1 MAKSKKLKLDIEP
14 ELVAQAAALY
24 ESLGLDLSTA
34 TRIFYLQSLRC
45 HGLPFP
51 LRADEP
57 NDTTPEAV
65 DEDAEDDVDEL
76 MRGPCTSFEQLLE
89 RMAALEAQD
98 EEQKQAK
105 LSKAQADSKIKLTEA
120 PELSVTLGAK
130 DEDEDDE
137 AEGDEVD
144 GDGITYG
151 PFNSIEEM
159 LEKLQ
164 ELEAQ
169 SKNQDDDE
177 QSTVCIGDFLPC
189 SIR

>member
-51 LRADEP
+51 VRIDDPDAP
-57 NDTTPEAV
+57 TREAT

-76 MRGPCTSFEQLLE
+76 MRGPCTSFEQLME

-98 EEQKQAK
+98 ENQEQAMD
-105 LSKAQADSKIKLTEA
+105 SKVDSKIELTEA
-120 PELSVTLGAK
+120 PELNVTLGVK
-130 DEDEDDE
+130 DE
-137 AEGDEVD
+137 GDD
-144 GDGITYG
+144 GDGVIYG
-151 PFNSIEEM
+151 PFNSLEEM
-159 LEKLQ
+159 LEKMQ

-169 SKNQDDDE
+169 SKNQDADE
-177 QSTVCIGDFLPC
+177 
-189 SIR
+189 

>member
-51 LRADEP
+51 VRIDDPDAP
-57 NDTTPEAV
+57 TREAT
-65 DEDAEDDVDEL
+65 DKDAEDDVDEL
-76 MRGPCTSFEQLLE
+76 MRGPCTSFEQLME

-98 EEQKQAK
+98 ENQEQAK
-105 LSKAQADSKIKLTEA
+105 DSKADSTIELTEA
-120 PELSVTLGAK
+120 PELNVTLGVK
-130 DEDEDDE
+130 DE
-137 AEGDEVD
+137 GDD
-144 GDGITYG
+144 GDGVIYG

-159 LEKLQ
+159 LEKMQ

-169 SKNQDDDE
+169 SKNQDADE
-177 QSTVCIGDFLPC
+177 
-189 SIR
+189 

>member
-1 MAKSKKLKLDIEP
+1 MSSC
-14 ELVAQAAALY
+14 VAHAPL
-24 ESLGLDLSTA
+24 LS
-34 TRIFYLQSLRC
+34 SC
-45 HGLPFP
+45 W
-51 LRADEP
+51 
-57 NDTTPEAV
+57 N
-65 DEDAEDDVDEL
+65 
-76 MRGPCTSFEQLLE
+76 
-89 RMAALEAQD
+89 
-98 EEQKQAK
+98 
-105 LSKAQADSKIKLTEA
+105 IKLTEV
-120 PELSVTLGAK
+120 PEFSVTLGAK

>member
-65 DEDAEDDVDEL
+65 DEDDEDAEVDVDEL

-144 GDGITYG
+144 GDGVTYG

-159 LEKLQ
+159 LEKMQ
-164 ELEAQ
+164 EHQAQ
-169 SKNQDDDE
+169 SKNQDADK
-177 QSTVCIGDFLPC
+177 
-189 SIR
+189 

>member
-14 ELVAQAAALY
+14 ELMAQAAALY

-57 NDTTPEAV
+57 NALTPEAM

-76 MRGPCTSFEQLLE
+76 MRGPCTSFEQLME

-98 EEQKQAK
+98 ENQEQAK
-105 LSKAQADSKIKLTEA
+105 DSKADSKIKLTEA
-120 PELSVTLGAK
+120 PELNVTLGAM
-130 DEDEDDE
+130 D
-137 AEGDEVD
+137 EGDD
-144 GDGITYG
+144 GDGVTYG
-151 PFNSIEEM
+151 PFNSLEEM
-159 LEKLQ
+159 LEKMQ
-164 ELEAQ
+164 ELQSQ
-169 SKNQDDDE
+169 SKNQDADE
-177 QSTVCIGDFLPC
+177 
-189 SIR
+189 

>member
-1 MAKSKKLKLDIEP
+1 MAKSKKLKLDIDP
-14 ELVAQAAALY
+14 ELMAQAAALY

-34 TRIFYLQSLRC
+34 TSIFYLQSLRC

-57 NDTTPEAV
+57 NASTPEAM

-98 EEQKQAK
+98 EKQEQAK
-105 LSKAQADSKIKLTEA
+105 LSKAKSDSKIELTEA
-120 PELSVTLGAK
+120 PELNVTLGVK
-130 DEDEDDE
+130 DEDD
-137 AEGDEVD
+137 D
-144 GDGITYG
+144 GDGVIYG
-151 PFNSIEEM
+151 PFNSLEEM
-159 LEKLQ
+159 LEKMQ

-169 SKNQDDDE
+169 SKNQDVDK
-177 QSTVCIGDFLPC
+177 
-189 SIR
+189 

>member
-14 ELVAQAAALY
+14 ELVAQTAALY

-98 EEQKQAK
+98 EKHDQAK
-105 LSKAQADSKIKLTEA
+105 LSKAKSDSKIELTEA
-120 PELSVTLGAK
+120 PELNVTLGVK
-130 DEDEDDE
+130 DEDDE

-144 GDGITYG
+144 GDGVTYG

-164 ELEAQ
+164 EIEAQ
-169 SKNQDDDE
+169 SKNQDVDK
-177 QSTVCIGDFLPC
+177 
-189 SIR
+189 